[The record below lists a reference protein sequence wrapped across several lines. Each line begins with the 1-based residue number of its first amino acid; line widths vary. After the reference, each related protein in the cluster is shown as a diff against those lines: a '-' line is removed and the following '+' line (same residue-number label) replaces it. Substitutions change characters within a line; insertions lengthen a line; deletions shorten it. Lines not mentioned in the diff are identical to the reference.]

1 MAFFFAINELLHP
14 KIPSKSNKMNY
25 DQKDKVLFSFREK
38 LTMTWTTVDDLLQCE
53 WYYRLSGRF
62 YIFIH
67 IYKIVRMLV
76 TMASATFQ
84 VLNFLQLGTIEE
96 ATKNVEDT
104 WWLQAKR

>member
-53 WYYRLSGRF
+53 
-62 YIFIH
+62 
-67 IYKIVRMLV
+67 
-76 TMASATFQ
+76 
-84 VLNFLQLGTIEE
+84 
-96 ATKNVEDT
+96 
-104 WWLQAKR
+104 